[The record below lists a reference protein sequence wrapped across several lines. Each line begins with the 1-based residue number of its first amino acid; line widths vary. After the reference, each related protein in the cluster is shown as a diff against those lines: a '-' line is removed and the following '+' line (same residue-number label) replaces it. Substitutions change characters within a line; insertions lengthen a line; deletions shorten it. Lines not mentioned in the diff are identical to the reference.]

1 MRARRLIAA
10 LAPLLVIALAGCD
23 KATRDDSEA
32 ARNPQCP
39 RASAP
44 QGKDV
49 VSEHPEGV
57 TVAERGLSKGGSG
70 RTVSMG
76 AVIANTTD
84 RVAYRTRVSLHPLDA
99 KGNSVLRTDT
109 WLHFEIPVI
118 LPGEEAVVGAGSD
131 VDFGQPDRL
140 DVEVNWTHLVELDP
154 GNLLL
159 RPLPIGVQNISRAGG
174 AMTVDFGV
182 ENGDGCADDRVER
195 GIAVLFRD
203 TGGTVIGG
211 GFDNSKVAN
220 RCAGSSDRQQAVVK
234 VVPPA
239 ADLTKTRITAY
250 CDVADPRGTAS
261 PEPVN

>member
-1 MRARRLIAA
+1 MRQHW
-10 LAPLLVIALAGCD
+10 LAPLLVLALAGCN
-23 KATRDDSEA
+23 AEGRETER
-32 ARNPQCP
+32 PQCP

-44 QGKDV
+44 PGKDV
-49 VSEHPEGV
+49 VTEHPEGV
-57 TVAERGLSKGGSG
+57 TVAERGFSPGGSG

-76 AVIANTTD
+76 AVIANSTD

-99 KGNSVLRTDT
+99 NGKPVLRTDT

-118 LPGEEAVVGAGSD
+118 LPGEQAVVGAGGD
-131 VDFGQPDRL
+131 VDSGRTERL
-140 DVEVNWTHLVELDP
+140 DVEVDWTHLVALDP

-182 ENGDGCADDRVER
+182 ENGPGCADDRVER

-203 TGGTVIGG
+203 IGGTVVGG
-211 GFDNSKVAN
+211 GFDNTRVAN
-220 RCAGSSDRQQAVVK
+220 RCAGSGDRQQAVVK
-234 VVPPA
+234 VVPPT